1 MSISSASLL
10 YFVWVLS
17 FSELKKKDQNLAGG
31 MYFTYLPAGVR
42 LEVSMIN
49 ALALDTTA
57 DLLKQKQKDYS
68 ANRVIS
74 SQFFNLVTKSA
85 VKTSSFKEENIKYTA
100 VKTRVIQPGQ
110 IGT

>member
-17 FSELKKKDQNLAGG
+17 FSELKKRDQNLAGG

-49 ALALDTTA
+49 ALASDTTA
-57 DLLKQKQKDYS
+57 DLFKQKQDYF

-74 SQFFNLVTKSA
+74 SQFFNLVTKFA
-85 VKTSSFKEENIKYTA
+85 VKTSSFKEENIKYA
-100 VKTRVIQPGQ
+100 AIKTRVIQPGQ